1 MPRMFIVDTNVV
13 IAGLI
18 TSQVASPTAQLV
30 DAMLDG
36 RLIYLLSPDLLR
48 EYRAVVL
55 RPKLARMHGLNE
67 TEIDTLLTDITANAL
82 WRDSPADDLHQAP
95 DPQDRHLWALLACE
109 PSAVLITGDRL
120 LQENPRPGPGSSVIS
135 PARWAGGFRV

>member
-13 IAGLI
+13 VAGLI
-18 TSQVASPTAQLV
+18 TMQAGSPTAQIL

-36 RLIYLLSPDLLR
+36 QLIYLLSPDLLR

-55 RPKLARMHGLNE
+55 RPKLTHIHGLNE
-67 TEIDTLLTDITANAL
+67 TEIDALLTDITANAL
-82 WRDSPADDLHQAP
+82 WRDPPADPLHQTP

-109 PSAVLITGDRL
+109 PSAVLVTGDRL
-120 LQENPRPGPGSSVIS
+120 LQANPRPGSSVIS
-135 PARWAGGFRV
+135 PARWAGDFLA